1 MRFGDDGESQ
11 ACHYQCVTTL
21 RERLRHWTGKQRP
34 GPRELRTAEDEQAVM
49 DVRLDELSTL
59 ARSEAEEDWALFR
72 IDQRRDDDARWM
84 EWRFDP
90 TKLPSLSDKELAQ
103 RVFSRRRFRREGA
116 AALLR
121 GRNLSTSAA
130 RGLVRQLRHRK
141 PAYREA
147 ARDALWGCTITDKYA
162 AVLLA
167 GQLDDPKPE
176 LREVARQVLQ
186 TVKIRRC

>member
-1 MRFGDDGESQ
+1 M
-11 ACHYQCVTTL
+11 L
-21 RERLRHWTGKQRP
+21 ERWTGRWRP
-34 GPRELRTAEDEQAVM
+34 WPKELRTAEDEQAVK
-49 DVRLDELSTL
+49 DVRLYELSTL
-59 ARSEAEEDWALFR
+59 ARSEAEKDWALFR
-72 IDQRRDDDARWM
+72 FDQRHDDDARWM

-90 TKLPSLSDKELAQ
+90 TKLPSLSDEELAQ

-121 GRNLSTSAA
+121 GRNLSPKAA
-130 RGLVRQLRHRK
+130 RGLVWQLRHRK
-141 PAYREA
+141 SAYREA

-176 LREVARQVLQ
+176 
-186 TVKIRRC
+186 